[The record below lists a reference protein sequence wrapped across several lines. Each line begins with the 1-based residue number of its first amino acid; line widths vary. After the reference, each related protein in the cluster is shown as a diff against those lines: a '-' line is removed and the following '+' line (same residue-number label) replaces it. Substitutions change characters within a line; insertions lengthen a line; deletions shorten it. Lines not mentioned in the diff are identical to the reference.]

1 MEKSSCSTI
10 FKRYN
15 QIYIT
20 FINRIYCVLGLL
32 SLSTNDTIQMTV
44 AQLKKLSLLI
54 EMCETYPMVYEIIW
68 SLSFNRTIQ
77 DQLRLNS
84 SFLTHL
90 TKLQRESN
98 DLNIRKSVNGILWA
112 LNPQSNDDQPT
123 NNTNHS
129 NSQFDIMISYSHK
142 DKEMCKKIYDE
153 LVRIGYRIWI
163 DFDQMHGNV
172 MDAMA
177 QAIEHSNAIIICMSE
192 HYQKSNFCRA
202 EAQYG
207 FKRNVKLIPILLQEH
222 YRPNGWLSF
231 LIGQL
236 LYVDFIKHEFSVAL
250 QMLTIELKSKQS
262 QDTISNIP
270 SINSNS
276 SIELPL
282 NIRDWTQSHV
292 QIWLRENNL
301 PQFAR
306 ILSDI
311 DGPGLINFAEFMTN
325 GESKQV
331 LSSLQ
336 QDSYR
341 RTNEAISLVEI
352 ARFQSLIKNHQG
364 FITNKSND
372 HSKCC
377 LIM

>member
-112 LNPQSNDDQPT
+112 LNPQSNDDQPI

-250 QMLTIELKSKQS
+250 QMLTTELKSKQS

>member
-112 LNPQSNDDQPT
+112 LNPQSNDDQPI

-250 QMLTIELKSKQS
+250 QMLTTELKSKQS
-262 QDTISNIP
+262 QDTISNIQ
-270 SINSNS
+270 SINWNS